1 MRTLFNKVLVEIAR
15 TDQRIWMVLADI
27 GYGEIEP
34 FRDTFPDRW
43 YNCGVAEQNMT
54 GVACGVAMEGNIAIT
69 YSIANFP
76 TLRCLEQIRNDVC
89 YHNANVKIVIIG
101 GGLAYGA
108 LGVSH
113 QATEDIAIM
122 RALPNMTV
130 FCPCDFAEAEAGV
143 HAMIAHDGPF
153 YYRCGYKKE
162 PPVHFGPI
170 DFRLGQA
177 IQVRDGRDLTFLFT
191 GTIGNQVAEA
201 AEMLGRDGIQCR
213 VLSIHT
219 VKPIDRTAILAAAR
233 ETGGIVV
240 VEEHQLSGGLGSAVA
255 EVLIDACVAPQRF
268 LRIAL
273 PDVYVSKVGTHE
285 WLLDQYGLSSCK
297 IADAVRTMLGGKQG
311 EPDCVK
317 RTAIGQ
323 RTEC

>member
-1 MRTLFNKVLVEIAR
+1 MRSLFNKVLVDIAK
-15 TDQRIWMVLADI
+15 TDERIWMILADI

-54 GVACGVAMEGNIAIT
+54 GVACGVALEGNIAIT

-122 RALPNMTV
+122 RALPNMVV

-143 HAMIAHDGPF
+143 HAMIAHEGPF

-162 PPVHFGPI
+162 PPVHPGPI
-170 DFRLGQA
+170 AFRLGQA
-177 IQVRDGRDLTFLFT
+177 IQVCDGRDLTFMFT
-191 GTIGNQVAEA
+191 GTIGNQVAAA
-201 AEMLGRDGIQCR
+201 AETLSREGIQCR
-213 VLSIHT
+213 VLSLHT
-219 VKPIDRTAILAAAR
+219 VKPIDREAILAAAE

-240 VEEHQLSGGLGSAVA
+240 VEEHQLSGGLGGAVA
-255 EVLIDACVAPQRF
+255 EVLADACVAPRRF

-273 PDVYVSKVGTHE
+273 PDVYVSKVGSHE
-285 WLLDQYGLSSCK
+285 WLLDQYGLSAQK
-297 IADAVRTMLGGKQG
+297 IAGSVRTMLGS
-311 EPDCVK
+311 
-317 RTAIGQ
+317 
-323 RTEC
+323 